1 MTIKSDSSVLQGC
14 VVRSCA
20 PTILRFWASRPH
32 RCRGDDGGLFAGVP
46 CKEGVDVVNVSV
58 ISLLPLAS
66 SILGLLL
73 AVAITAVPARRTRV
87 TGFYI
92 AFNLFAAAWSLS
104 YFLQVNQTSLFP
116 AGAAGERLGY
126 AVFVLNAFAVAG
138 TITYW
143 VAFLAWHAGYRYL
156 TSGRPFAL
164 MQLLGAYY
172 ALSQATDAWHHLYI
186 ASAAG
191 QTYTYGPLAYLNH
204 AIAYVAAIAALVMVA
219 RGASRGTAS
228 FNTQQAA
235 AVIVTAC
242 IPLIGGVFYTFR
254 EQLGIAMQ
262 FHPAA
267 LLFPIVSVV
276 LAFFTLR
283 ARMGDVLPMP
293 ALVAFE
299 RMSDAAVVLDGSG
312 RIAALNHAFL
322 HVAPHAENGL
332 ALADVE
338 PNLAACLIIED
349 GVPAPTEFEFWDATA
364 IWWVRVVSG
373 DALGVGAGARLVL
386 LTDLTTIRN
395 AEANMA
401 ALNQQLSAYIC
412 ELENAKSVAEE
423 RSGELEIAND
433 QLAVAT
439 RAKDRFLANVSHELR
454 TPLTSIIGLSSSLA
468 LGRVGELNEEQTSFA
483 HIIGDA
489 GRHLLSLIEDLLDL
503 EKTAAG
509 NMDVVLEPTDLA
521 ATIAAVTRLVKP
533 QFEENGL
540 YLITEIS
547 HSPFIIDTD
556 ERRLKQVLLNLLGN
570 ASKFTDQGGV
580 RIRAS
585 QQDGTVV
592 IEVAD
597 TGVGIPEEHID
608 RIFMEFEQVPGAK
621 GLKAKGA
628 GLGLSISRR
637 LAELLGGSL
646 EVCSSPTRGACFI
659 VRLPAS
665 AASLAEVQAAG

>member
-1 MTIKSDSSVLQGC
+1 MRVT
-14 VVRSCA
+14 
-20 PTILRFWASRPH
+20 
-32 RCRGDDGGLFAGVP
+32 
-46 CKEGVDVVNVSV
+46 VSL

-66 SILGLLL
+66 AILSLLL
-73 AVAITAVPARRTRV
+73 AIAITAVPARRTRV
-87 TGFYI
+87 TGFYV

-104 YFLQVNQTSLFP
+104 YFLQINQTAMFQ
-116 AGAAGERLGY
+116 AGARAESVGY
-126 AVFVLNAFAVAG
+126 AIFVLNGFAVAG

-143 VAFLAWHAGYRYL
+143 IAFLAWHAGYRQL
-156 TSGRPFAL
+156 TSGRPFVV
-164 MQLLGAYY
+164 MQSIAAYY
-172 ALSQATDAWHHLYI
+172 ALSQATNGWHGLYI
-186 ASAAG
+186 TSSAGSDHA
-191 QTYTYGPLAYLNH
+191 YGPLAYANH
-204 AIAYVAAIAALVMVA
+204 TIVYVATLGALIMLAHGTRSGKASFTRRQAVAVIA
-219 RGASRGTAS
+219 TAS
-228 FNTQQAA
+228 
-235 AVIVTAC
+235 V
-242 IPLIGGVFYTFR
+242 PLVGGMLYTVR
-254 EQLGIAMQ
+254 VQLGIDMVV
-262 FHPAA
+262 HPAA
-267 LLFPIVSVV
+267 LLFPLVSIV

-283 ARMGDVLPMP
+283 ARLGDMLPMP

-299 RMSDAAVVLDGSG
+299 RMSDAAVVLDGGG

-322 HVAPHAENGL
+322 HVAPQAENGL
-332 ALADVE
+332 ALRDVE
-338 PNLAACLIIED
+338 PNLAACLRAED
-349 GVPAPTEFEFWDATA
+349 GEPALSEFEYWGATA

-373 DALGVGAGARLVL
+373 DALGAGVGASLVL
-386 LTDLTTIRN
+386 LTDLTTIRD

-401 ALNQQLSAYIC
+401 ALNQQLTAYIC
-412 ELENAKSVAEE
+412 ELEHAKSIAEE
-423 RSGELEIAND
+423 RTGELEIAND

-468 LGRVGELNEEQTSFA
+468 LGRVGELNEEQKSFA

-509 NMDVVLEPTDLA
+509 SMDVVLEPTDLA
-521 ATIAAVTRLVKP
+521 ATIGAVTRLVKP

-540 YLITEIS
+540 YLITEICED
-547 HSPFIIDTD
+547 PFIIDTD

-570 ASKFTDQGGV
+570 AAKFTDQGGV
-580 RIRAS
+580 RIRAKKE
-585 QQDGTVV
+585 DGLVV

-608 RIFMEFEQVPGAK
+608 RIFMEFEQVPGVR

-659 VRLPAS
+659 VRLPAT
-665 AASLAEVQAAG
+665 AAELVHVPAAG

>member
-1 MTIKSDSSVLQGC
+1 M
-14 VVRSCA
+14 
-20 PTILRFWASRPH
+20 
-32 RCRGDDGGLFAGVP
+32 
-46 CKEGVDVVNVSV
+46 
-58 ISLLPLAS
+58 ISLLPLSS
-66 SILGLLL
+66 SILSLLL

-104 YFLQVNQTSLFP
+104 YFLQMNQTSMFP
-116 AGAAGERLGY
+116 AGAVGEQLAYG
-126 AVFVLNAFAVAG
+126 VFALNAFAVAG
-138 TITYW
+138 TVTYW
-143 VAFLAWHAGYRYL
+143 VAFLAWHAGYRHL
-156 TSGRPFAL
+156 TSGRPFIV
-164 MQLLGAYY
+164 MQLVGAYY
-172 ALSQATDAWHHLYI
+172 ALSQSTNVWHHLYI
-186 ASAAG
+186 TATQG
-191 QTYTYGPLAYLNH
+191 QSYTYGPLAYFNH
-204 AIAYVAAIAALVMVA
+204 SIAYAAAIAGLVMV
-219 RGASRGTAS
+219 GRGTVRGIAS
-228 FNTQQAA
+228 FNARQAT
-235 AVIVTAC
+235 AVIVTAA
-242 IPLIGGVFYTFR
+242 IPLVGGVFYTLR
-254 EQLGIAMQ
+254 EQLGIPLEV
-262 FHPAA
+262 HPAA

-299 RMSDAAVVLDGSG
+299 RMSDAAVVLDGTN

-332 ALADVE
+332 TLADVE
-338 PNLAACLIIED
+338 PDLAACLIVEN
-349 GVPAPTEFEFWDATA
+349 GVPTPTEFEYWDATA

-412 ELENAKSVAEE
+412 ELESAKSIAEE
-423 RSGELEIAND
+423 RTGELEIAND

-468 LGRVGELNEEQTSFA
+468 LGRVGELNEEQKSFA

-509 NMDVVLEPTDLA
+509 SMDVVLEPTDLT

-540 YLITEIS
+540 YLITEIQE
-547 HSPFIIDTD
+547 SPFIIDTD

-580 RIRAS
+580 RIRAR
-585 QQDGTVV
+585 QEDGLVV

-608 RIFMEFEQVPGAK
+608 RIFMEFEQVPGAR
-621 GLKAKGA
+621 GVKAKGA

-637 LAELLGGSL
+637 ITELLGGSL
-646 EVCSSPTRGACFI
+646 EVCSSPTNGACFI

-665 AASLAEVQAAG
+665 SAVLAQVSASA

>member
-1 MTIKSDSSVLQGC
+1 MT
-14 VVRSCA
+14 
-20 PTILRFWASRPH
+20 
-32 RCRGDDGGLFAGVP
+32 
-46 CKEGVDVVNVSV
+46 VSL

-66 SILGLLL
+66 SILSLVL
-73 AVAITAVPARRTRV
+73 AVAITAVPARRTRA

-92 AFNLFAAAWSLS
+92 SFNVFAAAWSFS
-104 YFLQVNQTSLFP
+104 YFLQINQLSLLP
-116 AGAAGERLGY
+116 AGIAVDRLGN
-126 AVFVLNAFAVAG
+126 AILVLNGFAVAG

-143 VAFLAWHAGYRYL
+143 AAFLAWHAGYRQL
-156 TSGRPFAL
+156 TSGRPIVIV
-164 MQLLGAYY
+164 QLVGAYY
-172 ALSQATDAWHHLYI
+172 AISQATNGWHHLYI
-186 ASAAG
+186 TSSTG
-191 QTYTYGPLAYLNH
+191 VSYTYGPLAYVNH
-204 AIAYVAAIAALVMVA
+204 SIAYLAAVGALVMVA
-219 RGASRGTAS
+219 HGTRTGKAS
-228 FNTQQAA
+228 FNAQQAA
-235 AVIVTAC
+235 AVIAATS
-242 IPLIGGVFYTFR
+242 IPLMGGAVYTLR
-254 EQLGIAMQ
+254 EQLGVALAV
-262 FHPAA
+262 HPAA
-267 LLFPIVSVV
+267 LLFPLVSIV

-299 RMSDAAVVLDGSG
+299 RMSDAAVVLDGTG

-332 ALADVE
+332 ALKDVE
-338 PNLAACLIIED
+338 PNLAACLVVED
-349 GVPAPTEFEFWDATA
+349 GVPAPSEFEYWDATA

-412 ELENAKSVAEE
+412 ELEDAKSIAEE
-423 RSGELEIAND
+423 RTGELEMAND

-468 LGRVGELNEEQTSFA
+468 LGRVGELNEEQKSFTQ
-483 HIIGDA
+483 IIGDA

-509 NMDVVLEPTDLA
+509 SMDVVLEPTDLT

-540 YLITEIS
+540 YLITEIQEC
-547 HSPFIIDTD
+547 PFIIDTD

-570 ASKFTDQGGV
+570 AAKFTDQGGV
-580 RIRAS
+580 RIRAFKEEG
-585 QQDGTVV
+585 QVV
-592 IEVAD
+592 IQVAD

-608 RIFMEFEQVPGAK
+608 RIFMEFEQVPGAR

-646 EVCSSPTRGACFI
+646 EVCSSPKRGACFI
-659 VRLPAS
+659 VRLPES
-665 AASLAEVQAAG
+665 ADALAQVPAAG